1 LIEPEKL
8 KTEADW
14 TEAGRRVFQ
23 EFDSELLRTFDPQ
36 FIALVR
42 DPNRLD
48 ELATDPLP
56 DGTLNGLR
64 WVPTK
69 LGVALTFPSCSGCHT
84 AFQQDGSPTGLV
96 SGALFARRLGREPG
110 RDVQSGSRTR
120 HACTGRLDSTG
131 YEDPRDPRPR
141 IRFESHAGR
150 TRRTHCFLTDALIF
164 IQGTAHDHTGQGAR

>member
-1 LIEPEKL
+1 M

-36 FIALVR
+36 FIALVL
-42 DPNRLD
+42 DPKRLD
-48 ELATDPLP
+48 ELATDALP

-84 AFQQDGSPTGLV
+84 AFQQDGSPIPGAPLAGLRRMRV
-96 SGALFARRLGREPG
+96 SGFIAQVHYANGVPNAHSPFLVAGDFGMRL
-110 RDVQSGSRTR
+110 
-120 HACTGRLDSTG
+120 
-131 YEDPRDPRPR
+131 
-141 IRFESHAGR
+141 
-150 TRRTHCFLTDALIF
+150 
-164 IQGTAHDHTGQGAR
+164 